1 MPTPTPAA
9 DGAHDRSPRAPRPT
23 RPDPSIPP
31 TAPTGPG
38 ALLGGRRVRLLPA
51 ILALALGSFAIGT
64 TEFAMMGL
72 LPQAVADLGVGLE
85 AGGVLISM
93 YALGVVIGAPLL
105 AASFARVDRRVTSI
119 VLMLLFVVGHVA
131 AFLAPDMGSMM
142 AARFVSGLPH
152 GAYFS
157 AAALAAA
164 DLAGPARRGQAV
176 AWVMA
181 GLSVANVLGVPGA
194 TALGQAVGWR
204 WMFVIVAVCAA
215 LCVGA
220 TAWLVPSVP
229 APAGASVGRELRGL
243 ASGRLWA
250 TVAVGVIGFAGMFAL
265 YTYIAPL
272 LTEVAGLEERWV
284 PAVLALYGVGMVIG
298 TLVSGALTDR
308 DPVGTLRLS
317 FGLSAVSLAAVALTA
332 SWAPVMIVFLFCV
345 AVSGSG
351 IAPSLQVLLVD
362 SAPTAPQLAGSLNH
376 SALNMANAMGAWVG
390 AAAIGA
396 GASLRTPPLVGAG
409 IALAGLVLAFLLVRR
424 DVAARPGVRADDGG
438 SPR

>member
-1 MPTPTPAA
+1 MTTPASGDPAASPSVSAPA
-9 DGAHDRSPRAPRPT
+9 DAAGSPAAGAV
-23 RPDPSIPP
+23 
-31 TAPTGPG
+31 GPQS
-38 ALLGGRRVRLLPA
+38 LLGRRRVRLLPA

-64 TEFAMMGL
+64 TEFAIMGL
-72 LPQAVADLGVGLE
+72 LPQAVADLGIGLE

-93 YALGVVIGAPLL
+93 YALGVVVGAPLL
-105 AASFARVDRRVTSI
+105 AAAFARVDRRTTGI
-119 VLMLLFVVGHVA
+119 VLMLLFTVGHTG
-131 AFLAPDMGSMM
+131 AFLAPDTATMM

-164 DLAGPARRGQAV
+164 DLAGPARRGQAI

-181 GLSVANVLGVPGA
+181 GLSVANVVGVPAA
-194 TALGQAVGWR
+194 TAIGQAAGWR
-204 WMFVIVAVCAA
+204 WMFVIVAACALA
-215 LCVGA
+215 CVAA
-220 TAWLVPSVP
+220 TAWLVPPVP
-229 APAGASVGRELRGL
+229 APEGASVRRELRGL

-272 LTEVAGLEERWV
+272 LTEVAGLDERWV
-284 PAVLALYGVGMVIG
+284 PAVLALYGIGMVVG

-317 FGLSAVSLAAVALTA
+317 FGLSAVSLLAVGLTA
-332 SWAPVMIVFLFCV
+332 QWAPVMVLLLFCV

-362 SAPTAPQLAGSLNH
+362 SAPGAPQLAGSLNH

-396 GASLRTPPLVGAG
+396 GASLRTPPLVGAA
-409 IALAGLVLAFLLVRR
+409 IALAGLLLAFVLVRR
-424 DVAARPGVRADDGG
+424 ASPDAAATAADA
-438 SPR
+438 R